1 MAPRNNT
8 FVDGAPG
15 AAPPRPRGWRRL
27 LRAGRRFVAF
37 VLKMLVVVVL
47 FTIAIF
53 FDRIVHA
60 VHSGHLG
67 VHWQRF
73 GGGTVLDRT
82 YGEGMH
88 ITWPWDEFY
97 IYDVRVQHFDQET
110 LVYAQDG
117 LEITARTSIRFRPTL
132 VNLPLLH
139 QEIGPDYVEKIIRP
153 ESVSTLRKVLGNYTP
168 EMIYS
173 KDEEGLLAEIGRT
186 LRADLNSQ
194 YFEVAAFLVLQL
206 ELPAAIEEAVQAK
219 LTEEQKMLS
228 YHFRLEREFDE
239 KERRIIEAEG
249 LAAFEQISGLSILR
263 WRGIEATEHLASSP
277 NAKIILMGTGE
288 GQLPVILNADV
299 NPSQPSPPLVE
310 APPPADAPLAA
321 PRAAGGATSKAT
333 PPKRRP

>member
-206 ELPAAIEEAVQAK
+206 ELPRGDRGGGPGQADRGAEDAQLSLPARARVRREGAAHHRGRGPGRLRADQRAVDPA
-219 LTEEQKMLS
+219 LARHRGDRAPGELA
-228 YHFRLEREFDE
+228 ERQDHPDGHRRGTIAGDP
-239 KERRIIEAEG
+239 ERR
-249 LAAFEQISGLSILR
+249 R
-263 WRGIEATEHLASSP
+263 
-277 NAKIILMGTGE
+277 
-288 GQLPVILNADV
+288 
-299 NPSQPSPPLVE
+299 QPIPTLT
-310 APPPADAPLAA
+310 
-321 PRAAGGATSKAT
+321 AAGRGASARGR
-333 PPKRRP
+333 PAGRAEDRRRCDEQSDPS